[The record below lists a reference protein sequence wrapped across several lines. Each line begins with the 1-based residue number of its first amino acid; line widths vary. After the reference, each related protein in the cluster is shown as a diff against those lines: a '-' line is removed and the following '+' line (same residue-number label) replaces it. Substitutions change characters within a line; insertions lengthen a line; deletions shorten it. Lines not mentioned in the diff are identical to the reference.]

1 MTDTKMDEI
10 KLRFNS
16 RTKYIDIVQSIS
28 EKLFEIT
35 GFDSDKIYWM
45 SIALREAVN
54 NAIKHGNK
62 EDADK
67 MVSIDFQVLSDKLR
81 ILVTDEGK
89 GFDAEK
95 IPDPTVG
102 DNIMKAGGRGLF
114 FIKSFMDD
122 LKIIHSDNETGT
134 QIALIKYKEKK
145 PTYGKEE

>member
-1 MTDTKMDEI
+1 MTETKMDEI
-10 KLRFNS
+10 KLKFNS

-62 EDADK
+62 EDAEK
-67 MVSIDFQVLSDKLR
+67 MVSIDFQVLCDKLK

-102 DNIMKAGGRGLF
+102 ENIMKTGGRGLF

-122 LKIIHSDNETGT
+122 VKIIHSNNEAGT

-145 PTYGKEE
+145 PIYGKEE